1 MSSINTLNQF
11 LLRRIANLSPANI
24 NLRGGGTG
32 LADQA
37 AAGPIIISKSQVQIK
52 IND

>member
-1 MSSINTLNQF
+1 MDKTMLIYK
-11 LLRRIANLSPANI
+11 ADAC
-24 NLRGGGTG
+24 GGTG

-37 AAGPIIISKSQVQIK
+37 ATRPIIISKSQEHIK